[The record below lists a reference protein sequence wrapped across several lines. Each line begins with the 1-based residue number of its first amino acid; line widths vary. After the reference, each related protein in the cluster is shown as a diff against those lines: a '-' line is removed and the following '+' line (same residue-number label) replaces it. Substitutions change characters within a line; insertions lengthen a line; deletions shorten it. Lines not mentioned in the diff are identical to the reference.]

1 MSKATKI
8 WLIIATSLVV
18 LGIIIFA
25 GIEKNFAK
33 INKELLITCFMSR
46 LTKLLIFYF

>member
-1 MSKATKI
+1 MFTYV
-8 WLIIATSLVV
+8 LIVV
-18 LGIIIFA
+18 LSSYFGIIIFA